1 MNICSHSHTGYY
13 NMKTLYSML
22 ERLSEL
28 FPKQDY
34 HIRMEKYLN
43 SQNPTSISEV
53 ENYTREFMSDNNTGI

>member
-1 MNICSHSHTGYY
+1 
-13 NMKTLYSML
+13 MKTLYSML

-53 ENYTREFMSDNNTGI
+53 ENYTREFMRNNNTGI